1 MQLDPAISA
10 ALALSLS
17 ALFAASVAHK
27 ASAFGKF
34 VGVVRNYGIV
44 PENLAL
50 AVAFAAVA
58 AEAIVAAGLVLPL
71 SRAAAALGAAGMLA
85 TYGAAIAFNIA
96 RGRRDIDCGC
106 NFGESREQ
114 LSPALVARNAALA
127 IAALVATAPIG
138 ERELGIFDF
147 AFIGLFALASAA
159 LYIAFE
165 SLRSNAMRI
174 KAAGHAI

>member
-10 ALALSLS
+10 SLALSLS

-50 AVAFAAVA
+50 AVAIGAVA
-58 AEAIVAAGLVLPL
+58 TEAVVAAGLVLPS
-71 SRAAAALGAAGMLA
+71 SRAAAALGAAGILA
-85 TYGAAIAFNIA
+85 TYGAAIAFNLA

-114 LSPALVARNAALA
+114 LSPVLVSRNTALA
-127 IAALVATAPIG
+127 IAALVTTAPIG
-138 ERELGIFDF
+138 VRELGMFDF

-159 LYIAFE
+159 LYLSFE
-165 SLRSNAMRI
+165 SLRSNAMRF
-174 KAAGHAI
+174 KAAGHTR